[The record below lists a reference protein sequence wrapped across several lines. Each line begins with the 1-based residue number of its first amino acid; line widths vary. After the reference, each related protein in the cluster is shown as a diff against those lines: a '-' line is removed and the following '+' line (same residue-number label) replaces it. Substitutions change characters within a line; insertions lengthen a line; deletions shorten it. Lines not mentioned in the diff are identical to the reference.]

1 MMQVGMQAGMQ
12 AGGSRQDQPVVM
24 RRDDGGHDEVEFFGD
39 DELLFGCRHVPEGD
53 VRAGLV
59 VCPSILSDFGANYQR
74 EVRLGR
80 QLAAA
85 GIVVQRFH
93 PRGTGHSDGDGSDLT
108 LDSLVDDARAAVAL
122 LRERCPVETVM
133 LLGTRF
139 GALVAGAIA
148 AELDDAP
155 VVLWEPTTDPR
166 RFLREGL
173 RARAVHLVRQ
183 AGSEREDPEVEL
195 ERQGFV
201 DLLGVPV
208 GRGLF
213 ETPAGRDLGSQM
225 GDRPRPVLLVQ
236 MDQRDDLRA
245 EYVDLVDRWTELGF
259 AVTAQCCPC
268 DETWWYVHDR
278 LAPAAHLLDV
288 TTEWLVARSS

>member
-1 MMQVGMQAGMQ
+1 
-12 AGGSRQDQPVVM
+12 
-24 RRDDGGHDEVEFFGD
+24 
-39 DELLFGCRHVPEGD
+39 
-53 VRAGLV
+53 
-59 VCPSILSDFGANYQR
+59 
-74 EVRLGR
+74 
-80 QLAAA
+80 
-85 GIVVQRFH
+85 
-93 PRGTGHSDGDGSDLT
+93 
-108 LDSLVDDARAAVAL
+108 
-122 LRERCPVETVM
+122 
-133 LLGTRF
+133 
-139 GALVAGAIA
+139 
-148 AELDDAP
+148 
-155 VVLWEPTTDPR
+155 
-166 RFLREGL
+166 
-173 RARAVHLVRQ
+173 VHLVRQ

-213 ETPAGRDLGSQM
+213 ETPAGRDLRSQM

-259 AVTAQCCPC
+259 AVTTQCCPC

>member
-1 MMQVGMQAGMQ
+1 MSQEAVMQ
-12 AGGSRQDQPVVM
+12 AGGSRDDQPVVM
-24 RRDDGGHDEVEFFGD
+24 RRDDGGRDEVEFFGD
-39 DELLFGCRHVPEGD
+39 GELLFGCRHVPAGD

-59 VCPSILSDFGANYQR
+59 VCPSILSDSGANYQR

-85 GIVVQRFH
+85 GIIVQRFH
-93 PRGTGHSDGDGSDLT
+93 PRGTGHSDGDGSNLT
-108 LDSLVDDARAAVAL
+108 LDTLVEDARAAVAL
-122 LRERCPVETVM
+122 LRERCAVDTVM
-133 LLGTRF
+133 VLGTRF
-139 GALVAGAIA
+139 GALVASAIA
-148 AELDDAP
+148 GELDDAP
-155 VVLWEPTTDPR
+155 VVLWEPTIDPR

-183 AGSEREDPEVEL
+183 TGAEREDPEVEL
-195 ERQGFV
+195 DRAGFV
-201 DLLGVPV
+201 DLLGLPV

-213 ETPAGRDLGSQM
+213 ETPAGRDLVSQM
-225 GDRPRPVLLVQ
+225 GERPRPVLLVQ
-236 MDQRDDLRA
+236 MDQREDLRPDF
-245 EYVDLVDRWTELGF
+245 VDLVDRWTELGF
-259 AVTAQCCPC
+259 AVTTRCCPC

>member
-1 MMQVGMQAGMQ
+1 MQAGKQ
-12 AGGSRQDQPVVM
+12 AGEARHDQPVVM
-24 RRDDGGHDEVEFFGD
+24 RRDDGGHDEIEFFGD
-39 DELLFGCRHVPEGD
+39 GELLFGCRHVPAGD
-53 VRAGLV
+53 IRAGLV
-59 VCPSILSDFGANYQR
+59 VCPSILSDAGANYQR

-93 PRGTGHSDGDGSDLT
+93 PRGTGHSDGVGSDLT
-108 LDSLVDDARAAVAL
+108 LGSLVEDARAAAAQ
-122 LRERCPVETVM
+122 LRARCPVETVM
-133 LLGTRF
+133 VLGTRF
-139 GALVAGAIA
+139 GALVAGAVA

-183 AGSEREDPEVEL
+183 AGAEREDPEVEL
-195 ERQGFV
+195 DRQGFI

-213 ETPAGRDLGSQM
+213 ETPAGHDLASQM

-236 MDQRDDLRA
+236 MDQRDDLRP
-245 EYVDLVDRWTELGF
+245 EYVNLVDRWTELGF
-259 AVTAQCCPC
+259 SVTTRCCPC

-278 LAPAAHLLDV
+278 LAPAAHLLDA
-288 TTEWLVARSS
+288 TAEWLLARSP